1 MNPQRVGLGFAIA
14 AATVL
19 VAVWLGIP
27 GRLLYAVAGE
37 APRSTASGL
46 FATKQAA
53 PEPGGRTELAA
64 FAAGC
69 FWGVEQEFRKEKG
82 VVATAV
88 GYMGGHTD
96 HPTYKEVC
104 TDTTGHAETVEVEY
118 DPAVVS
124 YDELLDLF
132 WDLHDPTTPDRQGPD
147 HGSQYRSVIFFFTKE
162 QEARALASRDR
173 LAASGELSDPIVTQ
187 IVPAAKFTKAEAYH
201 QQYVEKGGF
210 AMCHRRKKAS

>member
-1 MNPQRVGLGFAIA
+1 MNPNRVGLVVSIA
-14 AATVL
+14 VAGVL
-19 VAVWLGIP
+19 AVWLGVP

-37 APRSTASGL
+37 APRPTASGL
-46 FATKQAA
+46 FATKQA
-53 PEPGGRTELAA
+53 PEPRSKTELAA

-96 HPTYKEVC
+96 DPTYKKVC

-118 DPAVVS
+118 DPAVIS
-124 YDELLDLF
+124 YDQLLDLF

-147 HGSQYRSVIFFFTKE
+147 FGSQYRSVIFFFTKD
-162 QEARALASRDR
+162 QEARAVASRDR
-173 LAASGELSDPIVTQ
+173 LAASGELSAPIVTE

-201 QQYVEKGGF
+201 QQYVEKGGV

>member
-1 MNPQRVGLGFAIA
+1 MNPNRVGLLVSIA
-14 AATVL
+14 VAAVL
-19 VAVWLGIP
+19 AVWLGVP

-37 APRSTASGL
+37 APHPTASGL
-46 FATKQAA
+46 FATKQA
-53 PEPGGRTELAA
+53 PEHSGKTELAA

-88 GYMGGHTD
+88 GYMGGHTAD
-96 HPTYKEVC
+96 PTYKKVC

-118 DPAVVS
+118 DPAIVS
-124 YDELLDLF
+124 YDQLLDLF

-147 HGSQYRSVIFFFTKE
+147 FGSQYRSVIFFFTKD
-162 QEARALASRDR
+162 QEARAVASRER
-173 LAASGELSDPIVTQ
+173 LAASGELSAPIVTE
-187 IVPAAKFTKAEAYH
+187 IVPAAKFTQAEAYH